1 MGWENMWLGMSVA
14 FTPIN
19 LLWCFVG
26 VLLGTVVGILP
37 GLGSP
42 ATVAML
48 LPLTTGMNPTA
59 ALIMM
64 TGIFYG
70 AKYGGST
77 TSILLN
83 LPGEPSS
90 VVTCIDGYQMARQ
103 GRAGPALGIAAIAS
117 FIAGTFGVVGLMLV
131 APPLSRFALEFGPPE
146 YFGLMMVGL
155 TLVVFLSEGSLL
167 KSLISCVF
175 GLLLSIVG
183 ADLFT
188 AESRFTFG
196 QIELL
201 DGIDLIVASVGI
213 FAIGEILVNI
223 EEGLKTTL
231 LEIPKGIRNLLPTRQ
246 DLKDSRFAFV
256 NGSVVGFLAGTIP
269 GGGATIASFLSYG
282 IEKAVSRRPEKFGT
296 GVVEGVAAP
305 EAANNSETG
314 GALVPLLTLGIPSS
328 NTTAILL
335 AGLTV
340 WGLRPGPLLIQENP
354 EVFWG
359 LVASMYVGNVMLL
372 ILNLP
377 LVPVFAQIMRLPLY
391 VLYPIIVGVSMVG
404 VYSVANSVFD
414 IWLLVGFGLLGY
426 AMRKFGFP
434 AAPLILGLVLGKRLE
449 LALRQSLM
457 MSQGS
462 TTIFFTRWLSALM
475 IVTAVLVLL
484 VPVVRRALMKS
495 TGEAGL

>member
-1 MGWENMWLGMSVA
+1 MGFENLILGMSVA
-14 FTPIN
+14 LTPTN

-37 GLGSP
+37 GMGSP

-48 LPLTTGMNPTA
+48 LPLTTGMNPTT

-64 TGIFYG
+64 AGIFYG

-83 LPGEPSS
+83 LPGESSS
-90 VVTCIDGYQMARQ
+90 VVTCIDGYQMARR

-131 APPLSRFALEFGPPE
+131 APPLAQFALQFGPPE
-146 YFGLMMVGL
+146 YFGLMVIGL
-155 TLVVFLSEGSLL
+155 TLVVFLTEGSLL
-167 KSLISCVF
+167 KGLLSCVL
-175 GLLLSIVG
+175 GLLFSLVG
-183 ADLFT
+183 TDLFT

-196 QIELL
+196 RVELL
-201 DGIDLIVASVGI
+201 DGIDVIVASVGI
-213 FAIGEILVNI
+213 FALGEILVNV
-223 EEGLKTTL
+223 EQRLSAAL
-231 LEIPKGIRNLLPTRQ
+231 LEIPKGIRNLLPSRE

-269 GGGATIASFLSYG
+269 GGGATIASFHAYG
-282 IEKAVSRRPEKFGT
+282 LEKAVSKRPEKFGT

-328 NTTAILL
+328 STTAILL

-354 EVFWG
+354 ELFWG
-359 LVASMYVGNVMLL
+359 LVASMYAGNIMLL

-377 LVPVFAQIMRLPLY
+377 LVPLFAQIMRVPAYVMYPL
-391 VLYPIIVGVSMVG
+391 VAGISMVG
-404 VYSVANSVFD
+404 VYNVANSIFD
-414 IWLLVGFGLLGY
+414 IWMLVGFGLLGY
-426 AMRKFGFP
+426 VMRKLGFP
-434 AAPLILGLVLGKRLE
+434 AAPLILGLVLGGRLE
-449 LALRQSLM
+449 LTLRQSLT
-457 MSQGS
+457 MSQGDP
-462 TTIFFTRWLSALM
+462 TIFFTRWLSAVM
-475 IVTAVLVLL
+475 IIVAMVILSI
-484 VPVVRRALMKS
+484 PVVRALRHLRTANS
-495 TGEAGL
+495 